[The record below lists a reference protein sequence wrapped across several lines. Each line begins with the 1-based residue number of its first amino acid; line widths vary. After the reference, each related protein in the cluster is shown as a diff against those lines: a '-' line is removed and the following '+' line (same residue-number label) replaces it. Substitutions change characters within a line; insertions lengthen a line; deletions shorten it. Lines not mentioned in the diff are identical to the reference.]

1 MELAVPDQHYNI
13 NEDFEGKITD
23 FKMWWGQFEGTSLG
37 KLFELAIEKS
47 PLLENARRRL
57 EEVAYKYGLPEEDV
71 GNIVRNLDDYLK
83 ISLLSPDSVG
93 SKDGRLNITNVING
107 TIPKDF
113 TPEKQTYI
121 RLFKFTFEVDLFGKN
136 KAWRKS
142 AINEILSVVEVVKD
156 TFSLIRLRIAKNF
169 LFIKA
174 HQVRREKLKKLDCDC
189 QEAVA
194 TLRERVRSGVQ
205 HQGDLDEAQGLLD
218 KANEMVFHYG
228 QSIKIAFHDMLE
240 DTGIGNL
247 DELMDIIGDNY
258 ELPTVNQNVFVGTP
272 INVIQQRSDVMVK
285 LNMVKHVCGLLG
297 ITLADKF
304 PKVVIEAVLETS
316 AKTIFDLLKTDN
328 LNIAYGYEI
337 DQNIF
342 EQKKLKSK
350 INMYK
355 SMYEKAQSEYKGVV
369 VKALSEVANAMTNK
383 SIIAR
388 QIDLAYQ
395 KIELI
400 ERKLEGVR
408 ELVAKS
414 AEYITAHLKV
424 ENEKFLQEDER
435 IKLESEDLVSTME
448 LVRALGG

>member
-1 MELAVPDQHYNI
+1 
-13 NEDFEGKITD
+13 
-23 FKMWWGQFEGTSLG
+23 GTSLG

-218 KANEMVFHYG
+218 K
-228 QSIKIAFHDMLE
+228 
-240 DTGIGNL
+240 
-247 DELMDIIGDNY
+247 
-258 ELPTVNQNVFVGTP
+258 
-272 INVIQQRSDVMVK
+272 
-285 LNMVKHVCGLLG
+285 
-297 ITLADKF
+297 
-304 PKVVIEAVLETS
+304 
-316 AKTIFDLLKTDN
+316 
-328 LNIAYGYEI
+328 
-337 DQNIF
+337 
-342 EQKKLKSK
+342 
-350 INMYK
+350 
-355 SMYEKAQSEYKGVV
+355 
-369 VKALSEVANAMTNK
+369 
-383 SIIAR
+383 
-388 QIDLAYQ
+388 
-395 KIELI
+395 
-400 ERKLEGVR
+400 
-408 ELVAKS
+408 
-414 AEYITAHLKV
+414 
-424 ENEKFLQEDER
+424 
-435 IKLESEDLVSTME
+435 
-448 LVRALGG
+448 